1 MATSQL
7 VQIIRR
13 LDAMRNDQTGNR
25 QRRTFEQFGIP
36 VCEVTYICDRDE
48 FVYVRFRPHE
58 RFRFDDLDLVAIE
71 VFNCLYDFR
80 NTF

>member
-1 MATSQL
+1 MAASEL
-7 VQIIRR
+7 EQIIRR
-13 LDAMRNDQTGNR
+13 LDAMRNDRTANR

-36 VCEVTYICDRDE
+36 VCEVTYIQDRNE
-48 FVYVRFRPHE
+48 YVYVRFRPRE
-58 RFRFDDLDLVAIE
+58 RFRFDNIDLAAIE

>member
-13 LDAMRNDQTGNR
+13 LDAMRNGQTGNR

-36 VCEVTYICDRDE
+36 VCEVTYIRDRDE
-48 FVYVRFRPHE
+48 FIYVRFRLHE
-58 RFRFDDLDLVAIE
+58 RFRFDDLDLVVIE

>member
-1 MATSQL
+1 MAASQL

-13 LDAMRNDQTGNR
+13 LDAMRNDYTGNR
-25 QRRTFEQFGIP
+25 QHRTFEQFGIP
-36 VCEVTYICDRDE
+36 VCEVTYIRDRDE
-48 FVYVRFRPHE
+48 FIYVCFRPRE
-58 RFRFDDLDLVAIE
+58 RFRFDDLDLAAIE